1 MSNND
6 DSIKTGVQ
14 PKLSGIALL
23 KQRQKQLAARIA
35 SMEAR
40 EKSNERKKDTR
51 RKILIGAYY
60 LDLARKMD
68 TMNEL
73 ANTLDTYLTRE
84 SDRALFGLPVLEEE
98 KKTKSTKGESQK
110 HKVAVNL
117 TEEAE
122 TVLSATSEM

>member
-6 DSIKTGVQ
+6 DASKTKSQ
-14 PKLSGIALL
+14 SKLSGIALL

-60 LDLARKMD
+60 LEQARKTD
-68 TMNEL
+68 TLNQL
-73 ANTLDTYLTRE
+73 ANTLDAYLTRE
-84 SDRALFGLPVLEEE
+84 SDRVLFGLPVIEEE

-110 HKVAVNL
+110 HKVAVNP
-117 TEEAE
+117 TEGAEAA
-122 TVLSATSEM
+122 LSATSEM

>member
-1 MSNND
+1 MSTNND
-6 DSIKTGVQ
+6 ANKTKSQ

-60 LDLARKMD
+60 LEQARKMD

-73 ANTLDTYLTRE
+73 ANTLDAYLTRE
-84 SDRALFGLPVLEEE
+84 SDRALFGLPVIEEE
-98 KKTKSTKGESQK
+98 KKTTSAKGESQK
-110 HKVAVNL
+110 HKVAVNP
-117 TEEAE
+117 TEEVE
-122 TVLSATSEM
+122 VELSTT